1 MIKSINHY
9 ANKTFFIFML
19 LSLCIL
25 SACKLDNS
33 QQVIVKFSTPVEI
46 KNNILTLD
54 SESQYSKDL
63 EIINS
68 LNKQHKVLLS
78 YLFTDKK
85 NSLNENQ
92 ELNNYLV
99 MNFKE
104 SVQENTITNI
114 IKELEQLE
122 IVETAYQAPIGEDAG
137 ISLPE
142 S

>member
-1 MIKSINHY
+1 
-9 ANKTFFIFML
+9 
-19 LSLCIL
+19 
-25 SACKLDNS
+25 
-33 QQVIVKFSTPVEI
+33 
-46 KNNILTLD
+46 
-54 SESQYSKDL
+54 
-63 EIINS
+63 
-68 LNKQHKVLLS
+68 
-78 YLFTDKK
+78 
-85 NSLNENQ
+85 
-92 ELNNYLV
+92 